1 MHNKLPYESK
11 EVKILVKREEKTNPS
26 YGRNPNEISTEEL
39 LHTGVINV
47 NKPKGPTSHQ
57 VSDYMKNILH
67 LGKAGHSGT
76 LDPKVTGVLTVALDK
91 GTKMLQALLK
101 AGKEYVAIMHT
112 HKLVEKEK
120 LIKKI
125 KSFEGTI
132 SQIPPLKSA
141 VVRKE
146 RKRTVYYIDI
156 IEIDGQDV
164 LMRVGCEAG
173 TYIRK
178 LIHDIGLQ
186 IGGAHMA
193 ELVRTKVGFYN
204 DNNMFSMQDIS
215 DAFYYYKEKNNDKM
229 LRKIINPIET
239 SIEHLPK
246 IWVDDAAVKSLCH
259 GVALKIPGVS
269 KLTDNVNKKELV
281 ALMTLKNELIAL
293 GVAEMNSQEIMK
305 NDKGICARTDRVMMN
320 PDVYPRL
327 N

>member
-1 MHNKLPYESK
+1 MHNKLPYEMN

-26 YGRNPNEISTEEL
+26 YGRNPADISTEEL

-67 LGKAGHSGT
+67 LDKAGHSGT

-112 HKLVEKEK
+112 HKFIEKEK
-120 LIKKI
+120 LIKTI
-125 KSFEGTI
+125 KSFEGKI

-141 VVRKE
+141 VVRKQ
-146 RKRTVYYIDI
+146 RIRTVYYIDI

-178 LIHDIGLQ
+178 LIFDMGLQ

-193 ELVRTKVGFYN
+193 ELVRTRVGFYN

-239 SIEHLPK
+239 SVSHLPK
-246 IWVDDAAVKSLCH
+246 IWVDDSAVKSLCH

-269 KLTDNVNKKELV
+269 KLTDNINKKELV

-293 GVAEMNSQEIMK
+293 AVAEMNSQEIMK
-305 NDKGICARTDRVMMN
+305 NENGVCAKIERVMMKD
-320 PDVYPRL
+320 DVYPRL